1 MGDAMGYGAL
11 GFWLFLAAVVVA
23 GIWFDA
29 RKRESDQETLRRI
42 VESGQRLDQAA
53 IDKILKAGS
62 GSNRVDR
69 DLKVGGL
76 ITLAVAPGLFILGYF
91 LSRLEEQLMDVL
103 LGVGL
108 LVAFVGIG
116 LLAAGKMS
124 ERWYNDDKG

>member
-42 VESGQRLDQAA
+42 VESGQPLDQSA

-76 ITLAVAPGLFILGYF
+76 ITLSVAPGLFILGYF
-91 LSRLEEQLMDVL
+91 LSRLEEQLMDVM

-108 LVAFVGIG
+108 LVGFVGIG

>member
-53 IDKILKAGS
+53 IDKVLKAGS

-76 ITLAVAPGLFILGYF
+76 ITLSVAPGLFILGYF
-91 LSRLEEQLMDVL
+91 LSRLEEQLMDVM

-108 LVAFVGIG
+108 LVGFVGIG
-116 LLAAGKMS
+116 LLAAGRMS

>member
-1 MGDAMGYGAL
+1 MGDAVGYGAL

-42 VESGQRLDQAA
+42 VESGQRVDQSML
-53 IDKILKAGS
+53 DKILKS
-62 GSNRVDR
+62 GSDTNRTDR

-76 ITLAVAPGLFILGYF
+76 ITMSVAPGLVLLGFF
-91 LSRLEEQLMDVL
+91 LSKLEEQMMDVM
-103 LGVGL
+103 LGVAL
-108 LVAFVGIG
+108 LVGFVGAG
-116 LLAAGKMS
+116 LYAAGKMS

>member
-91 LSRLEEQLMDVL
+91 LSKLEEQLMDVM

-108 LVAFVGIG
+108 LVACVGIG

>member
-76 ITLAVAPGLFILGYF
+76 ITLAVAPGLFVLGYF
-91 LSRLEEQLMDVL
+91 LSRLEEQLMDVM

-108 LVAFVGIG
+108 LVACVGIG

>member
-53 IDKILKAGS
+53 IDKILRAGS

-91 LSRLEEQLMDVL
+91 LSKLEEQLMDVM

-108 LVAFVGIG
+108 LVACVGIG

>member
-91 LSRLEEQLMDVL
+91 LSRLEEQLMDVM

>member
-42 VESGQRLDQAA
+42 VESGQRLDQATV
-53 IDKILKAGS
+53 DKILKAGS
-62 GSNRVDR
+62 ESKRVDR

-76 ITLAVAPGLFILGYF
+76 ITLSVAPGLFILGYF
-91 LSRLEEQLMDVL
+91 LSRLEEQIMDVM

-108 LVAFVGIG
+108 LVGFVGLG

>member
-76 ITLAVAPGLFILGYF
+76 ITLSVAPGLFILGYF
-91 LSRLEEQLMDVL
+91 LSKLEEQLMDVM

-108 LVAFVGIG
+108 LVGFVGIG
-116 LLAAGKMS
+116 LLAAGRMS

>member
-42 VESGQRLDQAA
+42 VESGQRLDQGA

-76 ITLAVAPGLFILGYF
+76 ITLAVAPGLFVLGYF
-91 LSRLEEQLMDVL
+91 LSRLEEQLMDVM

-108 LVAFVGIG
+108 LVGCVGIG